1 MKSFETK
8 KKKSDQEKALLYL
21 LIHMVWA
28 QFIECYIYCKT
39 KELVYKQQK
48 VTTFTMR
55 YIRFLIRS
63 CSRDSGNDFWVPE
76 KASVPGCFQ
85 FIVQLY
91 SRIGIFDV
99 TGNRSTYWPVKI
111 YNTQAL
117 GHRGVRRKR
126 EKRGFENCQNCVS
139 KFMNSPLNK

>member
-1 MKSFETK
+1 MISFAT

-28 QFIECYIYCKT
+28 QFIKCYIFCKT
-39 KELVYKQQK
+39 TELVYKQQK
-48 VTTFTMR
+48 VTSFTMI
-55 YIRFLIRS
+55 YIWFLIRS

-99 TGNRSTYWPVKI
+99 TGNRSTHWRSKYSTHKPQGI
-111 YNTQAL
+111 EAL
-117 GHRGVRRKR
+117 GGRERKGGL
-126 EKRGFENCQNCVS
+126 KIAKIAYQN
-139 KFMNSPLNK
+139 L